1 MPNYVEIAVVHG
13 YKTNICQ
20 IMFLCSVLHEIDK
33 VCCIKL
39 EQVVGGINLII
50 HIKNSKLHNN
60 GTHLSNNIEQTLMNM
75 NAGRPVRR
83 VFILN

>member
-60 GTHLSNNIEQTLMNM
+60 ETHLSNNMVLVMQISKLIQINFAKL
-75 NAGRPVRR
+75 
-83 VFILN
+83 L